1 MNFFSEFDPDKK
13 FNDSDKDL
21 INSISEGLF
30 KSDPEIRLIKQD
42 HDTGVR
48 GDNYNQRIV
57 SFFKKGEED
66 FYLEFL
72 KISESKKKD
81 FSHTHEMA
89 SDYCQF
95 YGCETVRELEKK
107 VKKVVGIIININRS
121 YGTSL
126 GVGSG
131 DDLSNYSKL
140 YNQAITQ
147 LPIIIKWVIKN
158 INK

>member
-1 MNFFSEFDPDKK
+1 
-13 FNDSDKDL
+13 
-21 INSISEGLF
+21 
-30 KSDPEIRLIKQD
+30 
-42 HDTGVR
+42 
-48 GDNYNQRIV
+48 
-57 SFFKKGEED
+57 
-66 FYLEFL
+66 
-72 KISESKKKD
+72 
-81 FSHTHEMA
+81 MA